1 VALTVV
7 ITYDIS
13 NNDQRAR
20 VAARLGRFGLRIQ
33 KSVFECV
40 IDPEELDAL
49 LNTITAM
56 INVEHDVV
64 HAFPICRLCHENARH
79 LGQAA
84 PVLEERY
91 WIV

>member
-1 VALTVV
+1 MALTVV

-13 NNDQRAR
+13 NNDQRAK
-20 VAARLGRFGLRIQ
+20 VAARLGRYGVRIQ

-40 IDPEELDAL
+40 IDSEELDGLMRTVEAL
-49 LNTITAM
+49 

-64 HAFPICRLCHENARH
+64 HAFSVCRSCHGQVRH